1 VATRIEHLVI
11 DDLDA
16 SSDGVGT
23 YRFALEGVEY
33 EIDLSPANLQR
44 LRTALA
50 AFIRAGRRL
59 PKHKTGKPAA
69 GTKRIGTG
77 ELRRW
82 WAEHQQTH
90 HLPGWRAGGPIPRT
104 VHDAYAQAHPALAGS
119 VPSAVTRPADTP
131 AATGTHGAG
140 TNPIGPSA
148 ANPLVMT
155 QDPMGTNST
164 TGSTMVGR
172 HDCQAD
178 ATLVYVADYGAPGVG
193 QAWACTA
200 CGRGWSRIGDS
211 FYPAETG
218 AHLLR
223 PEDVE

>member
-16 SSDGVGT
+16 STGGVGT

-44 LRTALA
+44 LRSALNP
-50 AFIRAGRRL
+50 FITAGRRL
-59 PKHKTGKPAA
+59 PRHKTGKPAV
-69 GTKRIGTG
+69 GTKRTGTG

-82 WAEHQQTH
+82 WAGHQHTH
-90 HLPGWRAGGPIPRT
+90 HLPDWRANGPIPRT
-104 VHDAYAQAHPALAGS
+104 VHDAYAQAHPALTGS
-119 VPSAVTRPADTP
+119 TSPAATRTADTP
-131 AATGTHGAG
+131 AATGTQGAD
-140 TNPIGPSA
+140 PIDLSA

-155 QDPMGTNST
+155 RDPMETNRT
-164 TGSTMVGR
+164 TDSTMVGR
-172 HDCQAD
+172 HDCQAE

-200 CGRGWSRIGDS
+200 CGRDWSRIGDS

-218 AHLLR
+218 AHLLT